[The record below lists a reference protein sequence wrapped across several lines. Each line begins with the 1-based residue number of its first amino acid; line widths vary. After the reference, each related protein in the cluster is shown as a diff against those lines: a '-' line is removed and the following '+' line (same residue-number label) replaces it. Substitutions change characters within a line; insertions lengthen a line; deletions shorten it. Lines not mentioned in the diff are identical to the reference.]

1 MAKPGEKPEY
11 TKQEEEVGVHGKKK
25 RYLRYRHNYGN
36 KRFRRQE
43 SAKESGKA
51 KVWQWD
57 KILIE

>member
-1 MAKPGEKPEY
+1 ME
-11 TKQEEEVGVHGKKK
+11 KKK
-25 RYLRYRHNYGN
+25 RYLRYRHNYGD